1 MLKRIKIKE
10 LSVGSI
16 FFINGKRF
24 KIMGKV
30 IRDNNVLMSC
40 YEDRLNHKR
49 ELSYLAL
56 DTEVMVNE

>member
-49 ELSYLAL
+49 ALSYLAL